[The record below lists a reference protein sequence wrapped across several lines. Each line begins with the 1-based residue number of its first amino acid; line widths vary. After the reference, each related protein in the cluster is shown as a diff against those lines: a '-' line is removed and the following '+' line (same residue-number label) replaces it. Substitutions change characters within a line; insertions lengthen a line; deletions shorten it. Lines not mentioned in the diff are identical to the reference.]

1 MTRDRR
7 YPGRSGDH
15 NLFLSE
21 PFVEEQKRLLSRS
34 AGKKLAKRG
43 DAAIMDRRVEIIRR
57 TVIEFDRYRSV
68 RNFFQ
73 ITFIEHERNT
83 RRVYIL
89 YTFIRELYIIRVIV
103 LIPFRLF
110 SLSNRRATRRSELSS
125 TKASARSTSV

>member
-1 MTRDRR
+1 
-7 YPGRSGDH
+7 
-15 NLFLSE
+15 
-21 PFVEEQKRLLSRS
+21 
-34 AGKKLAKRG
+34 
-43 DAAIMDRRVEIIRR
+43 MDRRVEIIRR

-73 ITFIEHERNT
+73 ITFIKRNT

>member
-1 MTRDRR
+1 
-7 YPGRSGDH
+7 
-15 NLFLSE
+15 
-21 PFVEEQKRLLSRS
+21 
-34 AGKKLAKRG
+34 
-43 DAAIMDRRVEIIRR
+43 MDRRVEIIRR

-110 SLSNRRATRRSELSS
+110 SLSNRRATRYSELSS

>member
-1 MTRDRR
+1 
-7 YPGRSGDH
+7 
-15 NLFLSE
+15 
-21 PFVEEQKRLLSRS
+21 
-34 AGKKLAKRG
+34 
-43 DAAIMDRRVEIIRR
+43 MDRRVEIIRR

-73 ITFIEHERNT
+73 ITFIKRNT

-125 TKASARSTSV
+125 IKASARSTSV

>member
-73 ITFIEHERNT
+73 ITFIKRNT

-103 LIPFRLF
+103 LIPFRLI